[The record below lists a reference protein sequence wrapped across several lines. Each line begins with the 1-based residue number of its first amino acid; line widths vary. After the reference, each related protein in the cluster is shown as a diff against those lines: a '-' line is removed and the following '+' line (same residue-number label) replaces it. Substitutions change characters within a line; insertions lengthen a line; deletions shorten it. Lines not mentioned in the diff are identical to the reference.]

1 MAQRSVE
8 VVIGRLAT
16 DEHFRLA
23 FRADAP
29 AVLASLAAEGLP
41 LTATERDALALTAP
55 GAWDAIASALDP
67 RIQKV
72 ALPQDAPVF

>member
-8 VVIGRLAT
+8 VVIGRIAT

-23 FRADAP
+23 FRLDAV
-29 AVLASLAAEGLP
+29 AVLDTVASEGLP